1 MIKVHYKQIP
11 HEIHPFLDDY
21 DIKRLKN
28 RYDDV
33 EISFEVCRFV
43 YEYAQIFERFMRD
56 VWIVELMISEVK
68 SIIEI
73 PGIMIVETIYDY
85 DECHPE

>member
-56 VWIVELMISEVK
+56 V
-68 SIIEI
+68 
-73 PGIMIVETIYDY
+73 
-85 DECHPE
+85 